1 MLPPFLLNV
10 QPHHAVCIAVLGKHA
25 CRRCLAHTARRVG
38 VLCQSVV
45 EFIAQFGRTLRT
57 RDMLVCC
64 TLLSLQVMDMC
75 ASPGSKTAQLL
86 EALHQGDGLVR
97 LLNQVAEYLSLVS
110 YSVVRCLLASPVCCN
125 VPGNCASDM
134 HAAHWVRCCERRG
147 PQASVHARGA
157 VSTGVQLQ
165 PHWYVLCAATFT
177 FTLVL
182 CSLVRRQCRLSHIL
196 YVTVAFFRVDPKTC
210 ALCCCSDVSRGA
222 DLPHVQATGN
232 GRRSPGARSVRC
244 AQHTCGAQGIRV
256 L

>member
-1 MLPPFLLNV
+1 MTRLPLSGRLGGRGLYAREVAFRKCSPMPCRLLWTFSFASDELKEVHKYLIELTAVGAISRQEAVSMLPPFLLNV

-97 LLNQVAEYLSLVS
+97 LLNQVAEYLS
-110 YSVVRCLLASPVCCN
+110 
-125 VPGNCASDM
+125 
-134 HAAHWVRCCERRG
+134 
-147 PQASVHARGA
+147 
-157 VSTGVQLQ
+157 
-165 PHWYVLCAATFT
+165 
-177 FTLVL
+177 
-182 CSLVRRQCRLSHIL
+182 
-196 YVTVAFFRVDPKTC
+196 
-210 ALCCCSDVSRGA
+210 
-222 DLPHVQATGN
+222 
-232 GRRSPGARSVRC
+232 
-244 AQHTCGAQGIRV
+244 
-256 L
+256 